1 MLRKTAVKTIR
12 INRKISTLLAPLAL
26 AISPTAW
33 SYDSAVSFGLGQ
45 YWLDYRDQ
53 ARSVKNDTVGWRLGY
68 VGRFNEYL
76 GFDVRMGGASETSTT
91 GLELR
96 PGLFLSPL
104 FRPSLPIGEKF
115 DIYGLI
121 GFTSLAIGRTTATAT
136 EDIIARVGGSIG
148 MGAEFYFDKH
158 MAAGIEL
165 ISYQHNVDYGPK
177 SDYSNWTGVTQARV
191 SLSSIT
197 ASFKY
202 QF

>member
-1 MLRKTAVKTIR
+1 MKTIR
-12 INRKISTLLAPLAL
+12 MNRKFPALVALLAL

-33 SYDSAVSFGLGQ
+33 SYDSAVNFGLGQ
-45 YWLDYRDQ
+45 YSLDYRDQ
-53 ARSVKNDTVGWRLGY
+53 ARSVKGNTAGWRLGY

-76 GFDVRMGGASETSTT
+76 GFDVRMGGAGETSTT
-91 GLELR
+91 GLELK

-104 FRPSLPIGEKF
+104 FRPSFPVGEKV
-115 DIYGLI
+115 DLYGLI
-121 GFTSLAIGRTTATAT
+121 GFTSLAIGRTTPTTT

-148 MGAEFYFDKH
+148 VGAEFYFDKH

-202 QF
+202 QL